1 MDFHG
6 ISLEQRVQSDINRY
20 ELEHLLPD
28 DGMIQNC
35 LHMLASLTKASF
47 LLTNRQGEHAVGTED
62 FADYQADAAND
73 PGIKIRVENRT
84 IGHLYVSVDQVEPEK
99 KEETKK
105 LFQEL
110 AAFINAYMQEF
121 YLHKELD
128 LYTNELEQ
136 RLEKEKYRVTHGD
149 KEDVLTGTLNRTY
162 FVNRRQ
168 IVDRS
173 AVLPVAEVCVN
184 INDWKYVYDHFG
196 NEESDRLIRVV
207 ADILKQHAKEEYVIG
222 RTDGDVFTVLI
233 PMAEDEEG
241 QRYAAQVQEACMAFE
256 DPHIAPSV
264 ACGVAVK
271 YNVEQNLEELYSDA
285 EYEMFDNKYQI
296 KNTPGYR
303 ERLEKGSK

>member
-6 ISLEQRVQSDINRY
+6 ISLEQRVQEDINRY

-28 DGMIQNC
+28 GVIQNC
-35 LHMLASLTKASF
+35 LRMIASLTKAGF
-47 LLTNRQGEHAVGTED
+47 LLTNRNGEHAACTDD
-62 FADYQADAAND
+62 FAEFQADVINE
-73 PGIKIRVENRT
+73 PGIKIQVENRT
-84 IGHLYVSVDQVEPEK
+84 IGYLYLSLDQVAPEK
-99 KEETKK
+99 KKEVEQLFEE
-105 LFQEL
+105 LV
-110 AAFINAYMQEF
+110 AFITAYAQES

-173 AVLPVAEVCVN
+173 EVLPVAEVCVN

-207 ADILKQHAKEEYVIG
+207 ADILKQHAKEDYVIG

-233 PMAEDEEG
+233 PMAEDGEG
-241 QRYAAQVQEACMAFE
+241 QHYAAQVQEACMAFE

-271 YNVEQNLEELYSDA
+271 YNVEQSLEELYSDA

-296 KNTPGYR
+296 KNAPGYR
-303 ERLEKGSK
+303 ERLEKGGK

>member
-6 ISLEQRVQSDINRY
+6 VSLEQRVKKDIGLY
-20 ELEHLLPD
+20 ELEHLIPESLV
-28 DGMIQNC
+28 QNC
-35 LHMLASLTKASF
+35 LLKLAAITKAGF
-47 LLTNRQGEHAVGTED
+47 LLTDRNGEHAACTED
-62 FADYQADAAND
+62 FADYQADVVND
-73 PGIKIRVENRT
+73 PGIKIQVENRT
-84 IGHLYVSVDQVEPEK
+84 IGHLYLSLTQVAPDKK
-99 KEETKK
+99 KEVEQ
-105 LFQEL
+105 FFREL
-110 AAFINAYMQEF
+110 AAFITAYAQES

-271 YNVEQNLEELYSDA
+271 YNVEQSLEELYSDA

-303 ERLEKGSK
+303 ERLEKGGK